1 MYPYDIRLFISDVDG
16 TLLNTQKQVSPATQA
31 AIDKLQLAGIQFS
44 LASSRP
50 PKGLKWLIDLLGI
63 EAPCAALNGAV
74 IIDSHLS
81 VLSRQYI
88 HAGMVQEIV
97 ETIESYGMDPWIYTE
112 ADWYVLRDNAPHVRH
127 ESDTVRFVPRLFA
140 TLSEVR
146 DPIIKIAGVSDD
158 YASVSS
164 GAARL
169 NSRFGDQL
177 SISCSL
183 ANRLDATYHAANKG
197 GAVIAIA
204 NELGIPLR
212 NVATAGDGDNDIA
225 MFRESGL
232 SIAMGQAPPEV
243 HRAASHTTTSNG
255 DDGLAWAIEEMI
267 LKRL

>member
-1 MYPYDIRLFISDVDG
+1 
-16 TLLNTQKQVSPATQA
+16 
-31 AIDKLQLAGIQFS
+31 
-44 LASSRP
+44 
-50 PKGLKWLIDLLGI
+50 
-63 EAPCAALNGAV
+63 
-74 IIDSHLS
+74 
-81 VLSRQYI
+81 
-88 HAGMVQEIV
+88 
-97 ETIESYGMDPWIYTE
+97 
-112 ADWYVLRDNAPHVRH
+112 
-127 ESDTVRFVPRLFA
+127 
-140 TLSEVR
+140 
-146 DPIIKIAGVSDD
+146 
-158 YASVSS
+158 
-164 GAARL
+164 
-169 NSRFGDQL
+169 
-177 SISCSL
+177 L